1 LFFNAGAPIWRDG
14 QPIPIRGM
22 TMSDLSGNSGFAP
35 PRAEETLS
43 RRRAHALELIATAA
57 LTVSLIVAVTA
68 VSIGDRT
75 LARGYLAGQAP
86 VQVLLPR

>member
-1 LFFNAGAPIWRDG
+1 MI
-14 QPIPIRGM
+14 
-22 TMSDLSGNSGFAP
+22 DLSGNSGFAP
-35 PRAEETLS
+35 PRAEQNLS

-75 LARGYLAGQAP
+75 LARGSRAERPP
-86 VQVLLPR
+86 VQTLLPR